1 MRKAAEISLRPGS
14 GHPVT
19 GRHIPAVSATRPP
32 GPDSPA
38 DKPVTVAIWADD
50 PIIGV
55 GATAY
60 LRTCP
65 GLMPV
70 PADRAQEADVVL
82 VMTILVTEEA
92 LSWMCRAADAAAGR
106 GPRFVLVGDGIREP
120 QLLRA
125 VTCGVVSAMPW
136 EGADYQQ
143 IVHAIER
150 VLEGRTDLPGTMLS
164 SMISK
169 IAALREDGVRRGTS
183 VLCEREMDVIRLL
196 ADGLGT
202 AEIARH
208 LSYSERTVK
217 SIVHGVIT
225 RLNLRNRS
233 HAVAFAIRNG
243 LL

>member
-1 MRKAAEISLRPGS
+1 LRKVAEISLRPES
-14 GHPVT
+14 CHPAA
-19 GRHIPAVSATRPP
+19 GQHIRAVPATRPP
-32 GPDSPA
+32 GQGSPTE
-38 DKPVTVAIWADD
+38 KPVTVAIWAGD

-55 GATAY
+55 GAAAY

-70 PADRAQEADVVL
+70 PADRVQEADVVL
-82 VMTILVTEEA
+82 VITTQVTEKA
-92 LSWMCRAADAAAGR
+92 LSWMCRTAEAAAGR

-150 VLEGRTDLPGTMLS
+150 VLEGRADLPGTLLS
-164 SMISK
+164 SMISR
-169 IAALREDGVRRGTS
+169 IAAFREDGRRGAPL
-183 VLCEREMDVIRLL
+183 LCEREMDVIGLL

-208 LSYSERTVK
+208 LNYSERTVK

-233 HAVAFAIRNG
+233 HAVAFAIRSG

>member
-1 MRKAAEISLRPGS
+1 MPWREVQCQRDNPNRRLIENDQWSLSQVRPE
-14 GHPVT
+14 
-19 GRHIPAVSATRPP
+19 A
-32 GPDSPA
+32 SPTV
-38 DKPVTVAIWADD
+38 KPVTVAIWAGD

-55 GATAY
+55 GAAAY

-65 GLMPV
+65 GLIPV
-70 PADRAQEADVVL
+70 PADRVQEADVVL
-82 VMTILVTEEA
+82 VMTTLVTEEA
-92 LSWMCRAADAAAGR
+92 VSWMCRAAEAAAGR

-136 EGADYQQ
+136 EGADYQR
-143 IVHAIER
+143 IVYAIGR
-150 VLEGRTDLPGTMLS
+150 VLEDRADLPGPMLS
-164 SMISK
+164 SMISRLV
-169 IAALREDGVRRGTS
+169 AFQDDGARRGAS
-183 VLCEREMDVIRLL
+183 VLCERETDVIRLL

-208 LSYSERTVK
+208 LNYSERTVK

-225 RLNLRNRS
+225 RLKLRNRS
-233 HAVAFAIRNG
+233 HVVAFAIRNG

>member
-14 GHPVT
+14 GHPAT
-19 GRHIPAVSATRPP
+19 GRHIRAVSATPRPGQG
-32 GPDSPA
+32 GPTG
-38 DKPVTVAIWADD
+38 KPVKVAIWAGD

-55 GATAY
+55 GAAAY

-65 GLMPV
+65 GIVPV
-70 PADRAQEADVVL
+70 PADRVQEADVVL
-82 VMTILVTEEA
+82 VMTTLVTEEA
-92 LSWMCRAADAAAGR
+92 LSWMCRAAEAAAGR

-125 VTCGVVSAMPW
+125 ITCGVVSAIPW

-143 IVHAIER
+143 IVHAIGL
-150 VLEGRTDLPGTMLS
+150 VLEGRADLPGTMLS
-164 SMISK
+164 SMISR
-169 IAALREDGVRRGTS
+169 IVACREDGARQGAA
-183 VLCEREMDVIRLL
+183 VLYEREMDVIRLL

-208 LSYSERTVK
+208 LNYSERTVK
-217 SIVHGVIT
+217 SIVHGAIT

>member
-1 MRKAAEISLRPGS
+1 MRKAAETSLRSGS
-14 GHPVT
+14 GHPAA
-19 GRHIPAVSATRPP
+19 GQHIRAVSATRPP
-32 GPDSPA
+32 GLSSPA
-38 DKPVTVAIWADD
+38 EKPVTVAIWAGD

-55 GATAY
+55 GAAAY

-65 GLMPV
+65 GLVPV
-70 PADRAQEADVVL
+70 PADRVQEADVVL
-82 VMTILVTEEA
+82 VMTTQVTEEA
-92 LSWMCRAADAAAGR
+92 LSWMCWAAEAAARR

-136 EGADYQQ
+136 EGTDYQR
-143 IVHAIER
+143 IVHAIGR
-150 VLEGRTDLPGTMLS
+150 VLEGRVDLPGTMLS
-164 SMISK
+164 SMINRIGAS
-169 IAALREDGVRRGTS
+169 REHGPRRGGS
-183 VLCEREMDVIRLL
+183 ALCEREMDVIRLL

-208 LSYSERTVK
+208 LNYSERTVK

-233 HAVAFAIRNG
+233 HAVAFAIRSG